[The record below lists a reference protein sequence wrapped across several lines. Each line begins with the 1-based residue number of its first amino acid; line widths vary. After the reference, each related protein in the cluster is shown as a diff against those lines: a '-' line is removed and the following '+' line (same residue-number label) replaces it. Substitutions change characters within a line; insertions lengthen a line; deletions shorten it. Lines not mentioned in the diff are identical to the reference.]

1 MFTEVSLMQVE
12 PHKFIGNLYKGS
24 GAHCLAYRAVHEVLF
39 NLMDAGLNKQNN
51 AYTGKWKEKEQSS
64 SIHGISITVSKAD
77 VLEYIGLC
85 GYPECGDEIQS
96 LPEDKDY
103 VIFAD
108 GD

>member
-1 MFTEVSLMQVE
+1 MNSQTLQLSPEIAKLQTEVSTL
-12 PHKFIGNLYKGS
+12 
-24 GAHCLAYRAVHEVLF
+24 
-39 NLMDAGLNKQNN
+39 
-51 AYTGKWKEKEQSS
+51 EKEQSS
-64 SIHGISITVSKAD
+64 SIYGISITVSKAD